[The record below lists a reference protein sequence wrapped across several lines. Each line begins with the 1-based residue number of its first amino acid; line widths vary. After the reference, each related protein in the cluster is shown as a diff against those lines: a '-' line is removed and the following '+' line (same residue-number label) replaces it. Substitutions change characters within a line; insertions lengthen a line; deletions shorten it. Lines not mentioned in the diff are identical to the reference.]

1 MRPITPASIASI
13 ASMPAAGLSSSAV
26 QQGSL
31 LSPSVTKAYE
41 MSGAEE
47 RAVLR
52 KRVRELES
60 ALSRAV
66 TTLSRERKERH
77 EYQIEEKRRLKEDEE
92 AIRAW
97 RKEMEAQMARVRKEA
112 QEQSIMAQQGTMNEL
127 SALEQET
134 KALQEREKQARVD
147 LLRRQVA
154 RRMMNADITL
164 IRITSFFN
172 GDFNT
177 TQLTVPTIDA

>member
-1 MRPITPASIASI
+1 MRPITPASI

-66 TTLSRERKERH
+66 TTLSRERKGIPGARYAEALLKAAREER
-77 EYQIEEKRRLKEDEE
+77 
-92 AIRAW
+92 A
-97 RKEMEAQMARVRKEA
+97 
-112 QEQSIMAQQGTMNEL
+112 S
-127 SALEQET
+127 
-134 KALQEREKQARVD
+134 RVD
-147 LLRRQVA
+147 FKL
-154 RRMMNADITL
+154 
-164 IRITSFFN
+164 
-172 GDFNT
+172 
-177 TQLTVPTIDA
+177 